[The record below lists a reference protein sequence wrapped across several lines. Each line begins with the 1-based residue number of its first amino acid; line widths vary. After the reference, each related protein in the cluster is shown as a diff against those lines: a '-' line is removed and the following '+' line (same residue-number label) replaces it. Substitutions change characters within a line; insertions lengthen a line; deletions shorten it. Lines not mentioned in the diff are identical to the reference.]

1 MSRQQEKPGQA
12 RQRITVFQQDGSG
25 ERKIAGVRRYGAD
38 IISLRVVSIDEA
50 LPPIIDD
57 SDAYLPRVIDADLV
71 LDFLKHYDLSTDLA
85 RRCAA
90 EKIPIVV
97 SGKKSLDSW
106 AVTPPT

>member
-1 MSRQQEKPGQA
+1 MSMKQDKEASA
-12 RQRITVFQQDGSG
+12 RQRVVVFQQNGSG
-25 ERKIAGVRRYGAD
+25 ERKIDGVRRHGAD
-38 IISLRVVSIDEA
+38 IIDLRVVSIDAE

-85 RRCAA
+85 RRCAE

-97 SGKKSLDSW
+97 SGKKSLDKW

>member
-1 MSRQQEKPGQA
+1 MSSKQDKAAPA
-12 RQRITVFQQDGSG
+12 RQRVVVFQQNGSG
-25 ERKIAGVRRYGAD
+25 ERKIDGVRRYGAD
-38 IISLRVVSIDEA
+38 IIDLQVVSIDDE

-57 SDAYLPRVIDADLV
+57 SDAYLPRVIAADLV

-85 RRCAA
+85 RRCAE

-97 SGKKSLDSW
+97 SGKKSLGNG